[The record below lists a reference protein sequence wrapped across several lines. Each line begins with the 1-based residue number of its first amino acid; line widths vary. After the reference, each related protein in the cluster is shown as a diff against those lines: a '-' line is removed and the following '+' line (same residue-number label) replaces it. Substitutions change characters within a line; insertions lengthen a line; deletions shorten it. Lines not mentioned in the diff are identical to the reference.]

1 MDIGIIARRYARALL
16 LFACENGHETL
27 VYEQAQQLL
36 FQYNQLP
43 EFRHTIENPMV
54 SRTEKIKLLHNAT
67 AGADTCEELTK
78 FFYLLLEKGA
88 KSYWLSS
95 CILSYSYIGKRKNT
109 SGKTCHGNAATG
121 GNPQRAESAH
131 PETLSGTHGG
141 IQHQGRPRHHRW
153 RHSGNRLLAN
163 RRQHSRTVETRE
175 ETVHREKQKNRIMKR
190 KQEYAR

>member
-78 FFYLLLEKGA
+78 FFYLLLEKKARKAIGFHPA
-88 KSYWLSS
+88 FFLILISEKEKKYVRENLSRQ
-95 CILSYSYIGKRKNT
+95 CRYRRKPST
-109 SGKTCHGNAATG
+109 S
-121 GNPQRAESAH
+121 
-131 PETLSGTHGG
+131 
-141 IQHQGRPRHHRW
+141 
-153 RHSGNRLLAN
+153 
-163 RRQHSRTVETRE
+163 
-175 ETVHREKQKNRIMKR
+175 
-190 KQEYAR
+190 

>member
-67 AGADTCEELTK
+67 AGADTCLK
-78 FFYLLLEKGA
+78 KGA

-95 CILSYSYIGKRKNT
+95 CILSYSYIGKRKKYVRENLSRQCRYRRKPST
-109 SGKTCHGNAATG
+109 S
-121 GNPQRAESAH
+121 
-131 PETLSGTHGG
+131 
-141 IQHQGRPRHHRW
+141 
-153 RHSGNRLLAN
+153 
-163 RRQHSRTVETRE
+163 
-175 ETVHREKQKNRIMKR
+175 
-190 KQEYAR
+190 

>member
-36 FQYNQLP
+36 FQYNELP

-78 FFYLLLEKGA
+78 FFYLLLEKRREKLLA
-88 KSYWLSS
+88 F
-95 CILSYSYIGKRKNT
+95 ILHSFLFLYRKKKKIRQGKLVTAMPLPEEFKTKVDPGIIG
-109 SGKTCHGNAATG
+109 
-121 GNPQRAESAH
+121 
-131 PETLSGTHGG
+131 GG
-141 IQHQGRPRHHRW
+141 ILEIGYW
-153 RHSGNRLLAN
+153 RIDASIAGQLKRVKKQFIEKN
-163 RRQHSRTVETRE
+163 RRIV
-175 ETVHREKQKNRIMKR
+175 
-190 KQEYAR
+190 

>member
-78 FFYLLLEKGA
+78 FFYLLLEKRREKLLA
-88 KSYWLSS
+88 F
-95 CILSYSYIGKRKNT
+95 ILHSFLFLYRKKKKIRQGKLVT
-109 SGKTCHGNAATG
+109 AM
-121 GNPQRAESAH
+121 PL
-131 PETLSGTHGG
+131 PEETLNELKALSGTHGG

>member
-78 FFYLLLEKGA
+78 FFYLLLEKRREKLLA
-88 KSYWLSS
+88 FILHSFLFLYRKKKKIRATPSLTCNTAPTSSNWMDVLIPLSCWS
-95 CILSYSYIGKRKNT
+95 NTSETSLGLILSGIFLFPFHYTILLFFSMN
-109 SGKTCHGNAATG
+109 CFF
-121 GNPQRAESAH
+121 
-131 PETLSGTHGG
+131 THFNC
-141 IQHQGRPRHHRW
+141 PAM
-153 RHSGNRLLAN
+153 LASI
-163 RRQHSRTVETRE
+163 RQ
-175 ETVHREKQKNRIMKR
+175 
-190 KQEYAR
+190 

>member
-78 FFYLLLEKGA
+78 FFYLLLEKRREKLLA
-88 KSYWLSS
+88 SS
-95 CILSYSYIGKRKNT
+95 CILSYSYIGKRKKYVRGNLSRQCRYRRKPST
-109 SGKTCHGNAATG
+109 S
-121 GNPQRAESAH
+121 
-131 PETLSGTHGG
+131 
-141 IQHQGRPRHHRW
+141 
-153 RHSGNRLLAN
+153 
-163 RRQHSRTVETRE
+163 
-175 ETVHREKQKNRIMKR
+175 
-190 KQEYAR
+190 

>member
-27 VYEQAQQLL
+27 MYEQAQQLL

-78 FFYLLLEKGA
+78 FFYLLLEKRREKLLA
-88 KSYWLSS
+88 F
-95 CILSYSYIGKRKNT
+95 ILHSFLFLYRKKKKIRQGKLVT
-109 SGKTCHGNAATG
+109 AM
-121 GNPQRAESAH
+121 PLPE
-131 PETLSGTHGG
+131 ETLNELKAL
-141 IQHQGRPRHHRW
+141 ILKRYRGRTVEFNTKVDRHHRW

>member
-36 FQYNQLP
+36 FQYNELP

-88 KSYWLSS
+88 KSCWLSS
-95 CILSYSYIGKRKNT
+95 CILSYSYIGKRKKYVRENL
-109 SGKTCHGNAATG
+109 SRYAATG
-121 GNPQRAESAH
+121 GNPQRTENAH

-141 IQHQGRPRHHRW
+141 IQNQSRPRYHRRW
-153 RHSGNRLLAN
+153 HSGNRLLAN
-163 RRQHSRTVETRE
+163 RC
-175 ETVHREKQKNRIMKR
+175 
-190 KQEYAR
+190 

>member
-78 FFYLLLEKGA
+78 FFYLLLEKRREKLLA
-88 KSYWLSS
+88 F
-95 CILSYSYIGKRKNT
+95 ILHSFLFLYRKKKKIRQGKLVT
-109 SGKTCHGNAATG
+109 AM
-121 GNPQRAESAH
+121 PLPE
-131 PETLSGTHGG
+131 ETLNELKALILKRYRGRTVEFNTKVDPDIIGG
-141 IQHQGRPRHHRW
+141 
-153 RHSGNRLLAN
+153 GNRLLAN

>member
-67 AGADTCEELTK
+67 AGVDTCEELTK
-78 FFYLLLEKGA
+78 FFYLLLEK
-88 KSYWLSS
+88 
-95 CILSYSYIGKRKNT
+95 RREKNT
-109 SGKTCHGNAATG
+109 SGKTCHGSAATG

>member
-78 FFYLLLEKGA
+78 FFYLLLEKRRE
-88 KSYWLSS
+88 K
-95 CILSYSYIGKRKNT
+95 
-109 SGKTCHGNAATG
+109 
-121 GNPQRAESAH
+121 
-131 PETLSGTHGG
+131 
-141 IQHQGRPRHHRW
+141 
-153 RHSGNRLLAN
+153 LLAFIL
-163 RRQHSRTVETRE
+163 HSFLFLY
-175 ETVHREKQKNRIMKR
+175 R
-190 KQEYAR
+190 K

>member
-54 SRTEKIKLLHNAT
+54 SRTEKIKLLYNAT

-95 CILSYSYIGKRKNT
+95 CILSYSYIGKRKKYVRGNLSRQCRYRRKPST
-109 SGKTCHGNAATG
+109 S
-121 GNPQRAESAH
+121 
-131 PETLSGTHGG
+131 
-141 IQHQGRPRHHRW
+141 
-153 RHSGNRLLAN
+153 
-163 RRQHSRTVETRE
+163 
-175 ETVHREKQKNRIMKR
+175 
-190 KQEYAR
+190 

>member
-78 FFYLLLEKGA
+78 FFYLLLEKRREKLLA
-88 KSYWLSS
+88 F
-95 CILSYSYIGKRKNT
+95 ILHSFLFLYRKKKKIRQGKLVT
-109 SGKTCHGNAATG
+109 AM
-121 GNPQRAESAH
+121 PLPEESAH

>member
-78 FFYLLLEKGA
+78 FFYLLLEKRREKLLA
-88 KSYWLSS
+88 F
-95 CILSYSYIGKRKNT
+95 ILHSFLFLYRKKKKIRQGKLVT
-109 SGKTCHGNAATG
+109 AM
-121 GNPQRAESAH
+121 PLPE
-131 PETLSGTHGG
+131 ETLNELKALILKRYRG
-141 IQHQGRPRHHRW
+141 
-153 RHSGNRLLAN
+153 
-163 RRQHSRTVETRE
+163 RTVEFNTKVDPDIIVGGILEIGYWRIDASIAGQLKR
-175 ETVHREKQKNRIMKR
+175 VKKQFIEKNRRIV
-190 KQEYAR
+190 

>member
-78 FFYLLLEKGA
+78 FFYLLLEKRRE
-88 KSYWLSS
+88 K
-95 CILSYSYIGKRKNT
+95 
-109 SGKTCHGNAATG
+109 
-121 GNPQRAESAH
+121 
-131 PETLSGTHGG
+131 
-141 IQHQGRPRHHRW
+141 
-153 RHSGNRLLAN
+153 LLAFILHSFLFLYRKKKKYVRGN
-163 RRQHSRTVETRE
+163 LSRQCRYRRKPSTSCWRP
-175 ETVHREKQKNRIMKR
+175 KR
-190 KQEYAR
+190 RS